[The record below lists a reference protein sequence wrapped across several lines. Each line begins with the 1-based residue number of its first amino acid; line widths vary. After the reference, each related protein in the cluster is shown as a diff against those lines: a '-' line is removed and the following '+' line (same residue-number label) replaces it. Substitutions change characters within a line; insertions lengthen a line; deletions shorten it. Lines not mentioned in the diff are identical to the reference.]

1 MKIYENILGTI
12 GNTPIVKLNRKKWGI
27 KPEILMKLEYF
38 NPGGSL
44 KDRIAISMIDAAEK
58 AGVLKKGS
66 HIVEATSG
74 NTGIALAMACSVK
87 GYKLTITTP
96 QESTKNRLSIYKI
109 LGANVI
115 STDPLMGMQGAVEK
129 SYILAKND
137 PSVFL
142 IKQFSNPANTEA
154 HRKTTAREIIES
166 CIIPPSAFVA
176 GIGTGGSISGIGET
190 IKKEYG
196 NSIKIIGVEPE
207 ESPYLTKKIRAPHNI
222 QGIGAGMTLPL
233 LKNNVIDKIMTV
245 SLKDSIKTLKKLAL
259 NDGIIA
265 GLSSGTVLTAAL
277 RLSTE
282 YTSDDKIL
290 CLFGD
295 GGRRYLKYW

>member
-12 GNTPIVKLNRKKWGI
+12 GNTPIVKLNRKKWSI

-44 KDRIAISMIDAAEK
+44 KDRIGISMIDAAEK

-74 NTGIALAMACSVK
+74 NTGISLAMVCSVK

-129 SYILAKND
+129 SYELAKND
-137 PSVFL
+137 PSVIL
-142 IKQFSNPANTEA
+142 IKQFSNPANADA

-166 CIIPPSAFVA
+166 CIIPPSVFVA
-176 GIGTGGSISGIGET
+176 GIGTGGSITGIGEI
-190 IKKEYG
+190 IKMEYG
-196 NSIKIIGVEPE
+196 NSTKIIGVEPE

-233 LKNNVIDKIMTV
+233 LRNNVIDKIMTV

-265 GLSSGTVLTAAL
+265 GLSSGAVLTAAL
-277 RLSTE
+277 RISNE